1 MVHIVSAAET
11 VEEVVMLFVFVSKR
25 LAFPA
30 LAGFLALPSC
40 CLPLVLGFRWVA
52 ALATLV
58 VCLIR
63 ICSKVLLPLLVVV
76 GVMAPIFLLFTE
88 WDPRLPPLCNCAE
101 PCWCGGWK
109 AIVVGGIGAWDSCA
123 SGVKYVPYI

>member
-1 MVHIVSAAET
+1 MFHIVSAAKT
-11 VEEVVMLFVFVSKR
+11 VEEFVMLFDFVAKR
-25 LAFPA
+25 LALPA
-30 LAGFLALPSC
+30 LASLLALLSC
-40 CLPLVLGFRWVA
+40 RLQLLLGLRWVA

>member
-1 MVHIVSAAET
+1 MVHIVSPAET

-58 VCLIR
+58 VCHLGIF
-63 ICSKVLLPLLVVV
+63 SKVLLPLLAVVV
-76 GVMAPIFLLFTE
+76 VMEPLFS
-88 WDPRLPPLCNCAE
+88 PFSRVGPPNPTDL
-101 PCWCGGWK
+101 
-109 AIVVGGIGAWDSCA
+109 
-123 SGVKYVPYI
+123 